1 MAEVIRP
8 LDGPLAEVR
17 GLRPEAT
24 TYEGPAE
31 RLQDVWVAVRAS
43 LRTVLE
49 QVTIAD
55 IVSGTLPRRCS
66 QADHRPGRLDLAL
79 SRLGPESRGR
89 DPAPSRPARCG
100 APDPRSGTGI
110 GRRLRPDCRR
120 PTRPPAWPET
130 DRIILAIVCLA
141 QFMVVLD
148 ISIVNVALPS
158 IQQDLGFSAANLQ
171 WVVTAYSLT
180 FGGLLLLGGRLAD
193 LFGRRRIF
201 LIGLVLFTGASL
213 LGGFAGNQA
222 TLIAARALQGVGAA
236 VLSPAT
242 LTILTVTFTEQRARA
257 KALGVWS
264 AVAAGGGAAGALFG
278 GFLTQYLSWRW
289 ILFVNV
295 PIGVVLFVF
304 ARRVPGRVAGRGT
317 QATPRCGRLGHRDRR
332 THDAGVHHRPHRPGG
347 LDVDARRSSPAPS
360 PSSCWPS
367 SCSSRPRWP
376 TSPLVPLRLF
386 RSRAVTGANLVMFCF
401 GASMFA
407 MWFFLSLYLQQV
419 LGYDP
424 VITGLTF
431 LPQTAAIAVGATIA
445 GRLAPRLG
453 PRNVLMA
460 GALCTRRRPLLA
472 VVHPGRGQL
481 LDRGVRRRDHGHVR
495 HGPGLHP
502 HRPVRHRR
510 GGSPGGRPGLGT
522 GQLQPA
528 DRGLPGPGRPVDG
541 GRHPDRLA
549 AGRSGGHRGGG
560 EDRHDRRLLAGLP
573 RSPRGWPWSADC
585 WPSSSRPTWRGPR

>member
-1 MAEVIRP
+1 VTPPRNPGEGAAP
-8 LDGPLAEVR
+8 ADGPA
-17 GLRPEAT
+17 
-24 TYEGPAE
+24 
-31 RLQDVWVAVRAS
+31 
-43 LRTVLE
+43 
-49 QVTIAD
+49 
-55 IVSGTLPRRCS
+55 SGTAS
-66 QADHRPGRLDLAL
+66 
-79 SRLGPESRGR
+79 
-89 DPAPSRPARCG
+89 APP
-100 APDPRSGTGI
+100 PDRAASAATLE
-110 GRRLRPDCRR
+110 R
-120 PTRPPAWPET
+120 T
-130 DRIILAIVCLA
+130 DRLILVIVCLA

-158 IQQDLGFSAANLQ
+158 IQRDLGFSAANLQ

-193 LFGRRRIF
+193 IFGRRRIF
-201 LIGLVLFTGASL
+201 LIGLILFTGASL

-304 ARRVPGRVAGRGT
+304 ARVYLTESRAGGARQRLDVAGSVTVTAGLMMLVYTIVHTDQVTWTSRSTLLTGAIAVVLLAAFVLIE
-317 QATPRCGRLGHRDRR
+317 ATV
-332 THDAGVHHRPHRPGG
+332 A
-347 LDVDARRSSPAPS
+347 
-360 PSSCWPS
+360 
-367 SCSSRPRWP
+367 

-386 RSRAVTGANLVMFCF
+386 RSRALTGANLVMFCF
-401 GASMFA
+401 GCAMFA

-424 VITGLTF
+424 VVTGLTF

-460 GALCTRRRPLLA
+460 GALCSAGGLYWLSFIRAGDTYWTGACGGGILATFGMGLAFTPIALSATGGVAPREAGLASGLVNSSRQIGASLGLAVLSTVAATRIASLLHGRAVTEDVKKIAMTAGYSRGFLIASVMALAGGLLA
-472 VVHPGRGQL
+472 FIIPATI
-481 LDRGVRRRDHGHVR
+481 
-495 HGPGLHP
+495 
-502 HRPVRHRR
+502 RP
-510 GGSPGGRPGLGT
+510 SPMVT
-522 GQLQPA
+522 IKVPA
-528 DRGLPGPGRPVDG
+528 DGTDGSDGPATG
-541 GRHPDRLA
+541 
-549 AGRSGGHRGGG
+549 
-560 EDRHDRRLLAGLP
+560 
-573 RSPRGWPWSADC
+573 
-585 WPSSSRPTWRGPR
+585 PTALIEL